1 MTDASADIAL
11 PPKKQSLALVVGAS
25 SLGTIFEWFDFYI
38 FGTLA
43 AIMGTQFF
51 EVKGINPTTS
61 FIFALLALAAGF
73 VVRPF
78 GAMVFGGM
86 GDKVGRKHTFL
97 ITMIIMGLST
107 FLVGVLPNY
116 ATIGIAAPIILI
128 GLRLV
133 QGLAMGG
140 EYGGAATYVA
150 EHSPHDKRGQMTAWI
165 QTTAT
170 LGLLLALLTI
180 GVTQH
185 YMSEAAFK
193 DWGWRLPFLF
203 SIVLLAVSVWIRMK
217 LNESPVFQAMKDEGR
232 TSKAPLSEAFLK
244 WKNMKIVLI
253 ALFGLVMGQGVVWYT
268 GQFYALFFL
277 QKMLH
282 VELNT
287 SYWLIGGAL
296 AIATPFFIFF
306 GWLSDKIGR
315 KPVILA
321 GLLLAALSYFPLFG
335 ALTGAVNPALMH
347 AQQQAPVV
355 VTADPKAC
363 AVQFDPVGKAK
374 FLQSCD
380 IAKSY
385 LAKGGISYTNKA
397 APAGTMATVSI
408 GDTVIPAFEGK
419 GLSADDFKAQQGG
432 FAKQIGDTLKA
443 AGYPAKADNKAIN
456 YPLTIAILTTLV
468 LLVTMVYAPMA
479 AALVEMFPTRIRY
492 TSMSLPYHFGNG
504 WFGGLLPFITFTI
517 VAATGGIYDGL
528 WYPVGIAALCF
539 VIGFFFVKDNRK
551 DDFNA

>member
-1 MTDASADIAL
+1 MGEVAH
-11 PPKKQSLALVVGAS
+11 KKQSQEKQSMLLVIGAS

-43 AIMGTQFF
+43 AIMGAQFF

-73 VVRPF
+73 IVRPF
-78 GAMVFGGM
+78 GAIVFGGM

-150 EHSPHDKRGQMTAWI
+150 EHSPDNKRGQMTAWI

-170 LGLLLALLTI
+170 LGLLLALVAI

-185 YMSEAAFK
+185 YISEDDFK
-193 DWGWRLPFLF
+193 AWGWRLPFLF
-203 SIVLLAVSVWIRMK
+203 SIVLLLVSIWIRMK
-217 LNESPVFQAMKDEGR
+217 LNESPVFQAMKEEGR
-232 TSKAPLSEAFLK
+232 TSKSPLSEAFLK
-244 WKNMKIVLI
+244 WSNLKIVLI

-282 VELNT
+282 VELAT
-287 SYWLIGGAL
+287 SYWLIGAAL
-296 AIATPFFIFF
+296 AIGTPFFIFF
-306 GWLSDKIGR
+306 GWLSDRIGR
-315 KPVILA
+315 KPIILA
-321 GLLLAALSYFPLFG
+321 GLVLAAIGYFPLFQM
-335 ALTGAVNPALMH
+335 LTGAVSPALEH
-347 AQQQAPVV
+347 AQKASPVV
-355 VTADPKAC
+355 VVADQAAC

-385 LAKGGISYTNKA
+385 LAKNGISYTNEA
-397 APAGTMATVSI
+397 APAGTIASVRI
-408 GDTVIPAFEGK
+408 GQTIIPSFEGT
-419 GLSADDFKAQQGG
+419 GLAADAVKAAQTD
-432 FAKQIGDTLKA
+432 FAKSVGDALKT
-443 AGYPAKADNKAIN
+443 AGYPAKADTAQIDFPK
-456 YPLTIAILTTLV
+456 TIGILTLLV
-468 LLVTMVYAPMA
+468 ILVTMVYAPMA
-479 AALVEMFPTRIRY
+479 AALVEMFPARIRY
-492 TSMSLPYHFGNG
+492 SAMSLPYHFGNG

-528 WYPVGIAALCF
+528 WYPVGIAALT
-539 VIGFFFVKDNRK
+539 VLIGLFTIKDNRHV
-551 DDFNA
+551 DFKE

>member
-1 MTDASADIAL
+1 MGEVAH
-11 PPKKQSLALVVGAS
+11 KKQSMWLVIAAS

-43 AIMGTQFF
+43 AIMGSQFF

-73 VVRPF
+73 IVRPF

-150 EHSPHDKRGQMTAWI
+150 EHSPDNKRGQMTAWI

-170 LGLLLALLTI
+170 LGLLLALVAI

-185 YMSEAAFK
+185 YINEDDFK
-193 DWGWRLPFLF
+193 AWGWRLPFLF
-203 SIVLLAVSVWIRMK
+203 SIVLLAVSIWIRMK

-232 TSKAPLSEAFLK
+232 TSKSPLSEAFLR
-244 WKNMKIVLI
+244 WSNLKIVLI

-282 VELNT
+282 VDLAT

-296 AIATPFFIFF
+296 VIATPFFIIF

-315 KPVILA
+315 KPIILA
-321 GLLLAALSYFPLFG
+321 GLVLAAIGYFPLFQM
-335 ALTGAVNPALMH
+335 LTGAVSPALEH
-347 AQQQAPVV
+347 AQKAAPVV
-355 VTADPKAC
+355 VVADQAAC

-385 LAKGGISYTNKA
+385 LAKGGISYTNEA
-397 APAGTMATVSI
+397 APAGTVASVRI
-408 GDTVIPAFEGK
+408 GQTVIPSFEGK
-419 GLSADDFKAQQGG
+419 GLAGDALKAAQAD
-432 FAKQIGDTLKA
+432 FATQVGDALKA
-443 AGYPAKADNKAIN
+443 AGYPASADKAAID
-456 YPLTIAILTTLV
+456 YPKTLTILTLLV
-468 LLVTMVYAPMA
+468 VLVTMVYAPMA
-479 AALVEMFPTRIRY
+479 AALVEMFPARIRY
-492 TSMSLPYHFGNG
+492 SAMSLPYHFGNG

-528 WYPVGIAALCF
+528 WYPVGIAALT
-539 VIGFFFVKDNRK
+539 VLIGLFTIKDNRHI
-551 DDFNA
+551 DFKE

>member
-1 MTDASADIAL
+1 MGETAH
-11 PPKKQSLALVVGAS
+11 KKQSMALVIGAS

-43 AIMGTQFF
+43 AIMGAQFF

-73 VVRPF
+73 IVRPF

-107 FLVGVLPNY
+107 FLVGVLPTY
-116 ATIGIAAPIILI
+116 HQIGIAAPIILI

-150 EHSPHDKRGQMTAWI
+150 EHSPDNKRGQMTAWI

-170 LGLLLALLTI
+170 LGLLLALVAI

-185 YMSEAAFK
+185 YVSEDDFK
-193 DWGWRLPFLF
+193 EWGWRLPFLF
-203 SIVLLAVSVWIRMK
+203 SIVLLLVSIWIRMK
-217 LNESPVFQAMKDEGR
+217 LNESPVFQAMKEEGR
-232 TSKAPLSEAFLK
+232 TAKSPLSEAFLK
-244 WKNMKIVLI
+244 WSNLKIVLI

-282 VELNT
+282 VDLAT

-296 AIATPFFIFF
+296 VIATPFFIFF
-306 GWLSDKIGR
+306 GWLSDRIGR
-315 KPVILA
+315 KPIILA
-321 GLLLAALSYFPLFG
+321 GLALAAIGYFPLFQM
-335 ALTGAVNPALMH
+335 LTGAVSPALEH
-347 AQQQAPVV
+347 AQKASPVV
-355 VTADPKAC
+355 VVADPAAC

-385 LAKGGISYTNKA
+385 LAKGGISYTNEA
-397 APAGTMATVSI
+397 APAGTVASVRI
-408 GDTVIPAFEGK
+408 GQTVIPSFEGR
-419 GLSADDFKAQQGG
+419 GLAADA
-432 FAKQIGDTLKA
+432 LKA
-443 AGYPAKADNKAIN
+443 GQADFAEQVGAALKTAGYPAKADTAQIDFPK
-456 YPLTIAILTTLV
+456 TIGILTLLV
-468 LLVTMVYAPMA
+468 VLVTMVYAPMA
-479 AALVEMFPTRIRY
+479 AALVEMFPARIRY
-492 TSMSLPYHFGNG
+492 SAMSLPYHFGNG

-528 WYPVGIAALCF
+528 WYPVGIAALT
-539 VIGFFFVKDNRK
+539 VLIGLFTIRDNRHI
-551 DDFNA
+551 DFKE

>member
-1 MTDASADIAL
+1 MW
-11 PPKKQSLALVVGAS
+11 LVIGAS

-51 EVKGINPTTS
+51 EVEGINPTTS

-86 GDKVGRKHTFL
+86 GDKIGRKHTFL
-97 ITMIIMGLST
+97 VTMVIMGLST

-150 EHSPHDKRGQMTAWI
+150 EHSPDNKRGQMTAWI

-170 LGLLLALLTI
+170 LGLLLALVAI

-185 YMSEAAFK
+185 YVSPEDFK
-193 DWGWRLPFLF
+193 AWGWRLPFLF
-203 SIVLLAVSVWIRMK
+203 SIVLLLVSIWIRMK

-232 TSKAPLSEAFLK
+232 TSKSPLREAFLE
-244 WKNMKIVLI
+244 WRNLKIVLI
-253 ALFGLVMGQGVVWYT
+253 ALFGLVAGQGVVWYT

-282 VELNT
+282 VDLST

-296 AIATPFFIFF
+296 AIGTPFFIFF
-306 GWLSDKIGR
+306 GWLSDRIGR
-315 KPVILA
+315 KPIILA
-321 GLLLAALSYFPLFG
+321 GLVLAAAGYFPLFG
-335 ALTGAVNPALMH
+335 ALTGAVSPALEQ
-347 AQQQAPVV
+347 AQKASPVV
-355 VTADPKAC
+355 VVADQAAC

-385 LAKGGISYTNKA
+385 LAKGGFSYSNEA
-397 APAGTMATVSI
+397 APAGAVASVRI
-408 GDTVIPAFEGK
+408 GQTVIPSFEGK
-419 GLSADDFKAQQGG
+419 NLTGAALKTAQADFVKQVGG
-432 FAKQIGDTLKA
+432 ALKA
-443 AGYPAKADNKAIN
+443 AGYPTKADNATID
-456 YPLTIAILTTLV
+456 YPKTLGILTLLV

-479 AALVEMFPTRIRY
+479 AALVEMFPARIRY
-492 TSMSLPYHFGNG
+492 SAMSLPYHFGNG

-528 WYPVGIAALCF
+528 WYPVGIAAF
-539 VIGFFFVKDNRK
+539 TVVIGLLFVKDNRHL
-551 DDFNA
+551 DFNR

>member
-1 MTDASADIAL
+1 MGETAH
-11 PPKKQSLALVVGAS
+11 KKQSMWLVIGAS

-43 AIMGTQFF
+43 AIMGAQFF

-73 VVRPF
+73 IVRPF

-107 FLVGVLPNY
+107 FLVGVLPTY
-116 ATIGIAAPIILI
+116 HQIGIAAPIILI

-150 EHSPHDKRGQMTAWI
+150 EHSPDNKRGQMTAWI

-170 LGLLLALLTI
+170 LGLLLALVAI

-185 YMSEAAFK
+185 YVSEADFK
-193 DWGWRLPFLF
+193 EWGWRLPFLF
-203 SIVLLAVSVWIRMK
+203 SIVLLLVSIWIRMK
-217 LNESPVFQAMKDEGR
+217 LNESPVFQAMKEEGR
-232 TSKAPLSEAFLK
+232 TAKSPLSEAFLK
-244 WKNMKIVLI
+244 WSNLKIVLI

-282 VELNT
+282 VDLAT
-287 SYWLIGGAL
+287 SYWLIGAAL
-296 AIATPFFIFF
+296 VIATPFFIIF
-306 GWLSDKIGR
+306 GWLSDRIGR
-315 KPVILA
+315 KPIILA
-321 GLLLAALSYFPLFG
+321 GLVLAAIGYFPLFQM
-335 ALTGAVNPALMH
+335 LTGAVSPALEH
-347 AQQQAPVV
+347 AQKASPVV
-355 VTADPKAC
+355 VVADQAAC

-385 LAKGGISYTNKA
+385 LAKGGISYTNEA
-397 APAGTMATVSI
+397 APAGTVASVRI
-408 GDTVIPAFEGK
+408 GQTVIPSFEGT
-419 GLSADDFKAQQGG
+419 GLAAEAVKAAQTD
-432 FAKQIGDTLKA
+432 FAKSVGDALKA
-443 AGYPAKADNKAIN
+443 AGYPSKADTAQIDFPK
-456 YPLTIAILTTLV
+456 TIGILTLLV
-468 LLVTMVYAPMA
+468 VLVTMVYAPMA
-479 AALVEMFPTRIRY
+479 AALVEMFPARIRY
-492 TSMSLPYHFGNG
+492 SAMSLPYHFGNG

-528 WYPVGIAALCF
+528 WYPVGIAALT
-539 VIGFFFVKDNRK
+539 VLIGLFTIRDNRHI
-551 DDFNA
+551 DFKE

>member
-1 MTDASADIAL
+1 MTTKTTGETGH
-11 PPKKQSLALVVGAS
+11 KKQSMWLVIGAS

-51 EVKGINPTTS
+51 EVEGINPTTS

-86 GDKVGRKHTFL
+86 GDKIGRKHTFL
-97 ITMIIMGLST
+97 VTMVIMGLST
-107 FLVGVLPNY
+107 FLVGLLPNY

-150 EHSPHDKRGQMTAWI
+150 EHSPDNKRGQMTAWI

-170 LGLLLALLTI
+170 LGLLLALVAI

-185 YMSEAAFK
+185 YVSPEDFK
-193 DWGWRLPFLF
+193 AWGWRLPFLF
-203 SIVLLAVSVWIRMK
+203 SIVLLLVSIWIRMK

-232 TSKAPLSEAFLK
+232 TSKSPLKEAFLE
-244 WKNMKIVLI
+244 WRNLKIVLI
-253 ALFGLVMGQGVVWYT
+253 ALFGLVAGQGVVWYT

-282 VELNT
+282 VDLST

-306 GWLSDKIGR
+306 GWLSDRIGR
-315 KPVILA
+315 KPIILA
-321 GLLLAALSYFPLFG
+321 GLVLAAAGYFPLFG
-335 ALTGAVNPALMH
+335 ALTGAVSPALEQ
-347 AQQQAPVV
+347 AQKTSPVV
-355 VTADPKAC
+355 VVADQAAC

-385 LAKGGISYTNKA
+385 LAKGGISYTNEA
-397 APAGTMATVSI
+397 APAGAVASVRI
-408 GDTVIPAFEGK
+408 GQTVIPSFEGK
-419 GLSADDFKAQQGG
+419 NLTGEALKTAQADFVKQVGG
-432 FAKQIGDTLKA
+432 ALKT
-443 AGYPAKADNKAIN
+443 AGYPAKADNATID
-456 YPLTIAILTTLV
+456 YPKTLGILTLLV

-479 AALVEMFPTRIRY
+479 AALVEMFPARIRY
-492 TSMSLPYHFGNG
+492 SAMSLPYHFGNG

-528 WYPVGIAALCF
+528 WYPVGIAAF
-539 VIGFFFVKDNRK
+539 TVVIGLFFVKDNRHI
-551 DDFNA
+551 DFNK

>member
-1 MTDASADIAL
+1 MNGMTGGAAA
-11 PPKKQSLALVVGAS
+11 PKKQSMALVIGAS

-43 AIMGTQFF
+43 SIMGAQFF

-78 GAMVFGGM
+78 GAIVFGRI
-86 GDKVGRKHTFL
+86 GDVVGRKHTFL

-107 FLVGVLPNY
+107 FLVGVLPTY
-116 ATIGIAAPIILI
+116 HQIGISAPIILI

-150 EHSPHDKRGQMTAWI
+150 EHSAEGKRGQMTSWI

-170 LGLLLALLTI
+170 LGLLLALVAI

-185 YMSEAAFK
+185 YIKEDDFK
-193 DWGWRLPFLF
+193 EWGWRLPFLF
-203 SIVLLAVSVWIRMK
+203 SILLLVVSIWIRMQ
-217 LNESPVFQAMKDEGR
+217 LEESPVFKAMKEEGR
-232 TSKAPLSEAFLK
+232 TSKAPFAEAFLK
-244 WKNMKIVLI
+244 WKNLKIVLI

-282 VELNT
+282 VDLAT
-287 SYWLIGGAL
+287 SYLLIGAAL
-296 AIATPFFIFF
+296 IIGTPFFVFF
-306 GWLSDKIGR
+306 GWLSDKLGR
-315 KPVILA
+315 KPIILA
-321 GLLLAALSYFPLFG
+321 GMFLACVGYFPLFQ
-335 ALTGAVNPALMH
+335 ALTGAVNPALER
-347 AQQQAPVV
+347 AQVSSPVV
-355 VTADPKAC
+355 VVADPAAC
-363 AVQFDPVGKAK
+363 AIQFDPVGKAK

-385 LAKGGISYTNKA
+385 LAKNGVSYTNEAAAPGTLASIKVGHTPVTSFEGNGLTADALKA
-397 APAGTMATVSI
+397 AQADFATRI
-408 GDTVIPAFEGK
+408 GGA
-419 GLSADDFKAQQGG
+419 
-432 FAKQIGDTLKA
+432 LKE
-443 AGYPAKADNKAIN
+443 AGYPAKADPAAID
-456 YPLTIAILTTLV
+456 YPKSLTILSLLV
-468 LLVTMVYAPMA
+468 VLVTMVYAPMA
-479 AALVEMFPTRIRY
+479 AILVEMFPTRIRY
-492 TSMSLPYHFGNG
+492 SSMSVPYHFGNG

-528 WYPVGIAALCF
+528 WYPVGVALVCLL
-539 VIGFFFVKDNRK
+539 IGILCVNEKK
-551 DDFNA
+551 HGDFSE

>member
-1 MTDASADIAL
+1 MSEVAH
-11 PPKKQSLALVVGAS
+11 KKQSMWLVIGAS

-43 AIMGTQFF
+43 AIMGAQFF

-73 VVRPF
+73 IVRPF

-86 GDKVGRKHTFL
+86 GDKIGRKHTFL
-97 ITMIIMGLST
+97 VTMVIMGMST
-107 FLVGVLPNY
+107 FLVGLLPNY

-150 EHSPHDKRGQMTAWI
+150 EHSPDNKRGEMTAWI

-170 LGLLLALLTI
+170 LGLLLALVAI

-185 YMSEAAFK
+185 YISEDDFK
-193 DWGWRLPFLF
+193 AWGWRLPFLF
-203 SIVLLAVSVWIRMK
+203 SIVLLAVSIWIRMK

-232 TSKAPLSEAFLK
+232 TSKSPLSEAFLK
-244 WKNMKIVLI
+244 WSNLKIVLI

-282 VELNT
+282 VDLPT

-296 AIATPFFIFF
+296 AIGTPFFIFF

-315 KPVILA
+315 KPIIMA
-321 GLLLAALSYFPLFG
+321 GLVLAAAGYFPLFQM
-335 ALTGAVNPALMH
+335 LTGAVSPALEH
-347 AQQQAPVV
+347 AQKASPVV
-355 VTADPKAC
+355 VVADQSAC

-385 LAKGGISYTNKA
+385 LAKGGISYTNEA
-397 APAGTMATVSI
+397 APAGTVASVRI
-408 GDTVIPAFEGK
+408 GQTLIPSFEGK
-419 GLSADDFKAQQGG
+419 GLA
-432 FAKQIGDTLKA
+432 GDALKA
-443 AGYPAKADNKAIN
+443 AQTDFTKQVGDALKTAGYPASADRAQIDFPK
-456 YPLTIAILTTLV
+456 TIGILTVLV
-468 LLVTMVYAPMA
+468 ILVTMVYAPMA
-479 AALVEMFPTRIRY
+479 AALVEMFPARIRY
-492 TSMSLPYHFGNG
+492 SAMSLPYHFGNG

-528 WYPVGIAALCF
+528 WYPVGIAALTV
-539 VIGFFFVKDNRK
+539 VIGLFTIKDNRHI
-551 DDFNA
+551 DFKE